1 MSVILMRGKPRIR
14 LENGKWKCGKVYFVN
29 GTYFGVRSTT
39 GVGNTPEEAYMDW
52 YKKWGSIDDNLLFG
66 GE

>member
-1 MSVILMRGKPRIR
+1 MTLNSKPRLR
-14 LENGKWKCGKVYFVN
+14 LENGKWKCGRMYFVD

-52 YKKWGSIDDNLLFG
+52 LRRVAH
-66 GE
+66 E